1 MSLIALEIKGKS
13 YILARLDFKTKECH
27 DDTMNLTETGMEL
40 FEENQAARESI
51 LNNKQLF
58 NCKLKFNNEDVLVSR
73 KTKQDLQP

>member
-13 YILARLDFKTKECH
+13 YMLVRLDLKQNI
-27 DDTMNLTETGMEL
+27 MNLTDTGMEL
-40 FEENQAARESI
+40 FEESQAARESI